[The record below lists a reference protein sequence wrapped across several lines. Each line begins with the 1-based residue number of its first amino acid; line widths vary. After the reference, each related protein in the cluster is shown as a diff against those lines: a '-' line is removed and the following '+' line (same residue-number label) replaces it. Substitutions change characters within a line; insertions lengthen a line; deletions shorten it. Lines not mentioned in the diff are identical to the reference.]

1 MDAKSIVELEY
12 RVKSSW
18 LQRPASDHGFKRNR
32 TKPFSKFTGLLPNG
46 CVKNT
51 SWTKYFKIQFQVKV
65 KEGLMENLQFYRTL
79 LSAIAASI
87 MIPHSFILGKDAVEN
102 EEFACKLHR
111 TNHWGILPQR

>member
-1 MDAKSIVELEY
+1 
-12 RVKSSW
+12 
-18 LQRPASDHGFKRNR
+18 
-32 TKPFSKFTGLLPNG
+32 
-46 CVKNT
+46 
-51 SWTKYFKIQFQVKV
+51 
-65 KEGLMENLQFYRTL
+65 MENLQFYRTL